1 MRFIPGCQ
9 DGRPGPGRLFFARE
23 KVYSSGM
30 NEFNDDQNCFVCGKK
45 NTAGLQLEFAR
56 NPETGDTEAR
66 VAFPVQFQGWRST
79 VHGGLLATVLDE
91 TLIKAAADAGHKCVT
106 AEITVKYRKPAM
118 TGESCRVSART
129 LETRGRIVFAE
140 GRICD
145 AQGQVLAQ
153 ATGKLFKV

>member
-1 MRFIPGCQ
+1 
-9 DGRPGPGRLFFARE
+9 
-23 KVYSSGM
+23 VYISGM
-30 NEFNDDQNCFVCGKK
+30 NEFTDDQNCFVCGKK
-45 NTAGLQLEFAR
+45 NAAGLQLEFSR
-56 NPETGDTEAR
+56 NDASGWTEAR

-91 TLIKAAADAGHKCVT
+91 ALAKAAMAAGHKCVT

-118 TGESCRVSART
+118 TGEPFLLSART